1 MKIKEI
7 PTPYVTFRTPDFN
20 EICKLVSETVNA
32 IVLECAYQSS
42 VAGKPVT
49 IAALEPGLKLR
60 ELMRRLKNSCLAE
73 WNE

>member
-1 MKIKEI
+1 MKIREI
-7 PTPYVTFRTPDFN
+7 PMPYVTFRTSDFN
-20 EICKLVSETVNA
+20 EICDLVSDTVNA
-32 IVLECAYQSS
+32 VILECAYQSS

-60 ELMRRLKNSCLAE
+60 ELVEQLKNSCLAE